1 MQRATPRQKPG
12 PASGYVPDRDTFC
25 RLAARGNLIPVYKE
39 LLADSDTPV
48 SALRK
53 LDTGKYAFLL
63 ESVEGGDRV
72 GRYSFVGSTA
82 SVVFRSWGK
91 RVEIER
97 DGQVEEL
104 ETDDPLDS
112 LQQLLATY
120 KPVEV
125 PGLPR
130 FYGGAVGYL
139 GYDMVRHCETLPDKN
154 PDPLGLPESCFL
166 ITDKVLI
173 FDHASRRLQVVVNAH
188 VNGDPEAA
196 YDEAVAAIDQA
207 IERLQSE
214 VRLEP
219 IAPLHTGDIDTLDV
233 SSNFTQKGFER
244 AVERAKEYI
253 ARGDVFQ
260 VVLSQCFSTPI
271 QSDAFSLYRML
282 RTVNPSPYMYYLK
295 LGDTA
300 VVGSSPEML
309 VRVEEGEI
317 FVRPIAGT
325 RRRGADAAEDEAL
338 AKELLAD
345 EKERSEHVMLVDLGR
360 SDVGRVSEYGS
371 VQVEELM
378 TIERY
383 SHVMHIVSTVRG
395 RLSQDK
401 TAFDAIRAIF
411 PAGTLSG
418 APKVRAMEI
427 IDELENV
434 RRGPYGGAIAYF
446 GFSGNMDSCITIR
459 TILVK
464 DGRAY
469 VQAGAGIV
477 LDSNPTL
484 EYEETLRK
492 AEGVLAA
499 IAMAEGGSVHARAH
513 R

>member
-1 MQRATPRQKPG
+1 MHRATPREHPQPE
-12 PASGYVPDRDTFC
+12 SGYFPDRETFC
-25 RLAARGNLIPVYKE
+25 RLASRGNLIPVYKV

-91 RVEIER
+91 QVEIER
-97 DGQVEEL
+97 NGATERFEA
-104 ETDDPLDS
+104 DDPLVS
-112 LQQLLATY
+112 LERLLATY
-120 KPVEV
+120 RPVEV

-139 GYDMVRHCETLPDKN
+139 GYDIVRHFERLPDKN
-154 PDPLGLPESCFL
+154 PDPLGLPDAYFL
-166 ITDKVLI
+166 LTDKVLI

-188 VNGDPEAA
+188 VNGDPHAA
-196 YDEAVAAIDQA
+196 YDEAVAAIDGA
-207 IERLQSE
+207 IEKLHKE

-219 IAPLHTGDIDTLDV
+219 LASLHAADSGNLDIR
-233 SSNFTQKGFER
+233 SNFTQPEFEG
-244 AVERAKEYI
+244 AVRRAKEYI

-260 VVLSQCFSTPI
+260 VVLSQRFATPV
-271 QSDAFSLYRML
+271 QSDPFTLYRML

-295 LGDTA
+295 LGDLA

-309 VRVEEGEI
+309 VRVEEGDV

-325 RRRGADAAEDEAL
+325 RRRGRDAAEDEAL
-338 AKELLAD
+338 AEELLHD
-345 EKERSEHVMLVDLGR
+345 EKELAEHVMLVDLGR
-360 SDVGRVSEYGS
+360 NDVGRVSEYGS
-371 VQVEELM
+371 VQVEEFM
-378 TIERY
+378 TVERY

-395 RLSQDK
+395 KLAPGK

-418 APKVRAMEI
+418 APKIRAMEI

-459 TILVK
+459 TIVVA
-464 DGRAY
+464 GGTAY

-477 LDSNPTL
+477 LDSDPTR

-492 AEGVLAA
+492 AEGVLTA
-499 IAMAEGGSVHARAH
+499 IAMAEGGTVHARA

>member
-1 MQRATPRQKPG
+1 MHRATPREHPDS
-12 PASGYVPDRDTFC
+12 ASGYFPDRETFC
-25 RLAARGNLIPVYKE
+25 RLAAQGNLIPVYKV

-53 LDTGKYAFLL
+53 LDTGTYAFLL

-91 RVEIER
+91 KVEIER
-97 DGQVEEL
+97 NGQVERFEAK
-104 ETDDPLDS
+104 DPLHS
-112 LQQLLATY
+112 LEELLSTY
-120 KPVEV
+120 RPVDV

-139 GYDMVRHCETLPDKN
+139 GYDMVRHFERLPEGN
-154 PDPLGLPESCFL
+154 PDQLGLPDAYFL

-173 FDHASRRLQVVVNAH
+173 FDHASRKLQVVVNAH

-196 YDEAVAAIDQA
+196 YAEAVAAIDNA
-207 IERLQSE
+207 IEQLHRD

-219 IAPLHTGDIDTLDV
+219 IAPLRTIDSSALDV
-233 SSNFTQKGFER
+233 RSNFTQVGFER

-260 VVLSQCFSTPI
+260 VVLSQRFSTPI
-271 QSDAFSLYRML
+271 QSDPFTLYRML

-295 LGDTA
+295 LGDMA

-325 RRRGADAAEDEAL
+325 RRRGRDADEDEAL
-338 AKELLAD
+338 AQELLAD
-345 EKERSEHVMLVDLGR
+345 EKELAEHVMLVDLGR

-371 VQVEELM
+371 VHVEELM
-378 TIERY
+378 TVERY

-395 RLSQDK
+395 KLAQGK

-418 APKVRAMEI
+418 APKIRAMEI

-459 TILVK
+459 TILVSE
-464 DGRAY
+464 GEAH

-477 LDSNPTL
+477 LDSDPTA

-499 IAMAEGGSVHARAH
+499 IAMAEGGTVHARAH